1 MFKDKTDTTVQSN
14 ERNIIAKNTKFVGEI
29 ESNGDFRIEG
39 TVEGNL
45 TTKGKVVIG
54 KDGVVKGNIVCN
66 SIDVEGYFSGKLNAS
81 SSLGLRSTAIIN
93 GELNVGSLSVEPGA
107 KVNTTI
113 SMGASIVNLDNSNKK
128 KEKIA

>member
-113 SMGASIVNLDNSNKK
+113 SMGACIVNLDKSNKK